1 MVLQERIQIDPKI
14 FKKIKYL
21 KNWHQRRT
29 IREID
34 NFSLSIQP
42 FYSWGKVDRDPII
55 PYIHLSIPTVI
66 SAISISTISAISAI
80 STISTISAIS
90 VSAIS
95 AKFYLFYLVG
105 VEKLCT
111 GHFYP
116 YRLRYFMHFLLDK
129 GYFMLAYSHY
139 PKPH

>member
-1 MVLQERIQIDPKI
+1 MDPETL
-14 FKKIKYL
+14 KKIKCL

-34 NFSLSIQP
+34 NFSLSIQLL
-42 FYSWGKVDRDPII
+42 YSWGKVDRDPII
-55 PYIHLSIPTVI
+55 PYIRLSIPTM
-66 SAISISTISAISAI
+66 ISAI
-80 STISTISAIS
+80 STISISIISAISAIS

-95 AKFYLFYLVG
+95 AKFCLFYLVG
-105 VEKLCT
+105 VEKLRT

-129 GYFMLAYSHY
+129 GYFILAYLHY
-139 PKPH
+139 PKPPWVVIVG